1 MNRPAAVPGP
11 THRPS
16 QLGLHPGA
24 TAPEHNNTSMLNSD
38 EASAGAP
45 GALRRAAS
53 LTGGYPNP
61 GSIILGLRRALTP
74 KPKAGAQCVR
84 RARWDL
90 RGGRRATGVPT
101 AIQVWVLNFSHFAFR
116 VGWCGRLG
124 GWRSGRLCAT
134 RGQTDIRGL
143 GPQDHGSSWGAAV

>member
-53 LTGGYPNP
+53 LT
-61 GSIILGLRRALTP
+61 
-74 KPKAGAQCVR
+74 
-84 RARWDL
+84 
-90 RGGRRATGVPT
+90 
-101 AIQVWVLNFSHFAFR
+101 
-116 VGWCGRLG
+116 
-124 GWRSGRLCAT
+124 
-134 RGQTDIRGL
+134 
-143 GPQDHGSSWGAAV
+143 

>member
-1 MNRPAAVPGP
+1 MNQPAAVPGP

-53 LTGGYPNP
+53 LTGDARQRRRRQNSATMIAVYV
-61 GSIILGLRRALTP
+61 IVVLVLLLLVLLLLLLGLALSCESSNST
-74 KPKAGAQCVR
+74 
-84 RARWDL
+84 
-90 RGGRRATGVPT
+90 
-101 AIQVWVLNFSHFAFR
+101 S
-116 VGWCGRLG
+116 GWCCSRLG
-124 GWRSGRLCAT
+124 KVKGRMGNGCPHNPHHQQ
-134 RGQTDIRGL
+134 RDS
-143 GPQDHGSSWGAAV
+143 HE

>member
-1 MNRPAAVPGP
+1 MNQPAAVPGP

-53 LTGGYPNP
+53 LTSDARQRRRRQNSATMIAVYV
-61 GSIILGLRRALTP
+61 IVVLVLLLLLLLGLALS
-74 KPKAGAQCVR
+74 VR
-84 RARWDL
+84 IIKQYER
-90 RGGRRATGVPT
+90 V
-101 AIQVWVLNFSHFAFR
+101 VLFE
-116 VGWCGRLG
+116 VGQGQGQNGQRLP
-124 GWRSGRLCAT
+124 S
-134 RGQTDIRGL
+134 
-143 GPQDHGSSWGAAV
+143 